1 MQETGFRPGKRHF
14 ELENLPHIV
23 GGIIL
28 DFEKKK
34 KKKSIFALIES
45 QKEQVVFTEH
55 TKYWTKYSYIY

>member
-34 KKKSIFALIES
+34 KNQLLL
-45 QKEQVVFTEH
+45 
-55 TKYWTKYSYIY
+55 